1 MPLINDHLMPTEGR
15 ASMWIFSFSWK
26 YGLWIFPLVFS
37 LGAYLTWSFVMAA
50 GRLSEKNLVCSLPLV
65 AEQEV
70 PLAKAGTVALWLEGP
85 LLSKRS
91 IGLQY
96 QLSESN
102 TAAIAGRKPL
112 FPLSSSGF
120 SRGRKL
126 ERIFSIPH
134 PGLYILR
141 ISGPRASL
149 DPEEKH
155 QLLFMRP
162 HLLQTVLSV
171 LGIILG
177 AALLIGGVVG
187 FCLRL
192 LRAS

>member
-1 MPLINDHLMPTEGR
+1 MTTSGQPKGELLLWFC
-15 ASMWIFSFSWK
+15 SVSWR

-37 LGAYLTWSFVMAA
+37 LGVCLTWSFVVAA
-50 GRLSEKNLVCSLPLV
+50 VRLGEKNLICSLPLV

-85 LLSKRS
+85 LLSSRS

-96 QLSESN
+96 QLTESN
-102 TAAIAGRKPL
+102 TAAIAGRRPL

-134 PGLYILR
+134 PGPYVLR
-141 ISGPRASL
+141 INGPRASL

-177 AALLIGGVVG
+177 AVLLIGGIVG

-192 LRAS
+192 CMETS